1 MMNEMRTKYFSGGAV
16 AVIVVICVGFLLVLL
31 VVGVLK
37 MRDVPSPK
45 RRKNRRQDDGL
56 HWDDS
61 GMNITINPLDDV
73 EKSGVEVEYSDD
85 EDEESSDNDSEC
97 SFRDEDMSDDE
108 EATEVC

>member
-1 MMNEMRTKYFSGGAV
+1 
-16 AVIVVICVGFLLVLL
+16 
-31 VVGVLK
+31 

-73 EKSGVEVEYSDD
+73 EKSGAGEVDFSDEE
-85 EDEESSDNDSEC
+85 EDDESSDNDSEC
-97 SFRDEDMSDDE
+97 SFRDEEVSDDE
-108 EATEVC
+108 EATEVGLRA